1 MNDEELLKIYIQK
14 IQEEA
19 MQRLRERK
27 IAPLDAIR
35 EALNMIEGE
44 MKGY

>member
-1 MNDEELLKIYIQK
+1 MNDEELLKVYIQK

-19 MQRLRERK
+19 LQRLKERN

-44 MKGY
+44 MQGY